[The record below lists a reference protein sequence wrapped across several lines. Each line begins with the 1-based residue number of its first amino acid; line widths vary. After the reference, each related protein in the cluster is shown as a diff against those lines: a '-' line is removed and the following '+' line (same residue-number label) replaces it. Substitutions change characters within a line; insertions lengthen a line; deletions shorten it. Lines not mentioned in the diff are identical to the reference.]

1 MIAPV
6 LALLDRLSARSDAL
20 FVELTYRIVLG
31 RPADPGALANCVA
44 KLRAGYA
51 RRSLV
56 QDLVASEEF
65 ADKVRAARAD
75 TDVKE
80 YDVFGTRLVLHDVR
94 VVAGERLGHEGGKT
108 AHQQSRNN
116 IDGNS
121 LP

>member
-20 FVELTYRIVLG
+20 FVEVPYRIVLG

-94 VVAGERLGHEGGKT
+94 GYPMRDVVVGE
-108 AHQQSRNN
+108 
-116 IDGNS
+116 
-121 LP
+121 